1 MRGGW
6 QGARSP
12 ARGRRRRRRRAQLNH
27 KPQARHI
34 LYHLA
39 IGCSPNIARHPSA
52 YRTARCKSRLC
63 CTRHSTLS
71 LSRSSPQGGATSAGS
86 LLPLPLP
93 PPPLASGSAHDCSS
107 ASSCLAVV
115 GSWRR
120 YRAAACQ
127 RRRHT
132 ATSTS
137 PSAASP
143 CRSIRALG
151 PFLPGAPT
159 WQRRPIRC
167 DEHTCRKLT
176 NSDQEGWPVCSR
188 QLSPSIHPASC
199 CQLGLIDTPGAPPS
213 STSDACKGTTSF
225 GFSSRR
231 NPYVSR
237 SSIWL

>member
-143 CRSIRALG
+143 CRSIRAWG
-151 PFLPGAPT
+151 EKVYFTGG
-159 WQRRPIRC
+159 
-167 DEHTCRKLT
+167 
-176 NSDQEGWPVCSR
+176 NY
-188 QLSPSIHPASC
+188 
-199 CQLGLIDTPGAPPS
+199 
-213 STSDACKGTTSF
+213 
-225 GFSSRR
+225 R
-231 NPYVSR
+231 NPSEIAALRHFPPTSGARGSANRPAISKSR
-237 SSIWL
+237 FHWGLGCSLL